1 MPLYPLVEKK
11 VGHSHKFLQGKNAR
25 DKETKPEPI

>member
-11 VGHSHKFLQGKNAR
+11 VVHSHKFLQGRIAR
-25 DKETKPEPI
+25 NKETKLELI